1 MYLCVY
7 TVMFWAFCI
16 RIPIGSLMNTWE
28 YEDMGIYIQ
37 GNVINLG
44 IKISKYQLMQFRIFN
59 IVCLFSYIDIPLK
72 CNARMNFE
80 YEIPVKN
87 LQPTLTLLQLEN
99 YRSY

>member
-16 RIPIGSLMNTWE
+16 RIPIGSIINTWE
-28 YEDMGIYIQ
+28 YEEMGIYIQ

-44 IKISKYQLMQFRIFN
+44 IKIPKYQLIQIRIVN
-59 IVCLFSYIDIPLK
+59 IVCLFSYIDIRLK
-72 CNARMNFE
+72 CDARMNFE
-80 YEIPVKN
+80 YKNPVKN